1 MKRSWIIAL
10 AAILVLGLAGYGLA
24 HQFGGAW
31 SGQMGPRM
39 MGGMMG
45 PGMMG
50 GGSGQMG
57 PGMMQGF
64 GGSAANM
71 PCAAYGPQAGRTG
84 KVTKEQATS
93 WTSNYLAAL
102 NNPNLKLGNVTE
114 TETHFQAEILT
125 KDNSLV
131 EKILIEKATGRTARA
146 F

>member
-1 MKRSWIIAL
+1 
-10 AAILVLGLAGYGLA
+10 
-24 HQFGGAW
+24 
-31 SGQMGPRM
+31 M
-39 MGGMMG
+39 MGGGQEGHMG
-45 PGMMG
+45 PGMMR
-50 GGSGQMG
+50 
-57 PGMMQGF
+57 GF
-64 GGSAANM
+64 GGPTAAL
-71 PCAAYGPQAGRTG
+71 PCSAYGPHTETTG

-93 WTSNYLAAL
+93 WARNYLAAL

>member
-31 SGQMGPRM
+31 SGQMGS
-39 MGGMMG
+39 
-45 PGMMG
+45 GMMG
-50 GGSGQMG
+50 GSSGQMG